1 MEGETKMINDWRE
14 FEKRWEL
21 WYDSLAGL
29 MTASLRNT
37 GEVVVLEA
45 GCGDGN
51 LTIPLASH
59 LPDARIIGV
68 DLSMGPYEGC
78 LDRLRERI
86 RAKNLDAQVEVIRG
100 DVRKMAEIEDSSVGL
115 LVSNELL
122 CDLNQVGLRRAM
134 KEFYRVLRTGGVTV
148 HGVLSPVA
156 VGRAQELLI
165 LSDAYSIEQTPNN
178 EWFSPTA
185 DDVAAAMKQAGFRD
199 IKTTFVDPDL
209 HLTYEVA
216 VLLLRKWGTRNEF
229 FEKLNNELR
238 MFGFKFPLEQI
249 SEGRK

>member
-1 MEGETKMINDWRE
+1 MIDDWRE

-21 WYDSLAGL
+21 WYDSLANL
-29 MTASLRNT
+29 MTAPLRNT

-51 LTIPLASH
+51 LTIPLALH
-59 LPDARIIGV
+59 LPNARIIGF
-68 DLSMGPYEGC
+68 DLSTGPYEGC
-78 LDRLRERI
+78 LNRLRERI
-86 RAKNLDAQVEVIRG
+86 RAKKLDSQVEMISG
-100 DVRKMAEIEDSSVGL
+100 DVRNMVEIEDSSVDV

-122 CDLNQVGLRRAM
+122 CDLNWAGLRRAM
-134 KEFYRVLRTGGVTV
+134 EEFHRVLRTSGVTV

-156 VGRAQELLI
+156 AGRTQELLI
-165 LSDAYSIEQTPNN
+165 LSDAYSIEQIPNR

-185 DDVAAAMKQAGFRD
+185 DEVAAAMKQAGFRD

-209 HLTYEVA
+209 QLSYEVA

-229 FEKLNNELR
+229 FEKFDNELR
-238 MFGFKFPLEQI
+238 MFGFQFPLEQI